1 MVEISDRS
9 SGAGFIAAAG
19 IKRGARAL
27 SQLSQAAGRE
37 VELTQ
42 TSLRPQANNLSRLG
56 TRLGQIAGALNGI
69 EEARGIVR
77 SEELTDALR
86 RATSRAVNR
95 LLQVEGASNASAASA
110 TLGISGKA
118 SIADVVKAGA
128 GNSAGSAI
136 ASVLARALQSG
147 ASKKATPISIIAT
160 AAAAGRD
167 LGDIFERQLP
177 TRVQAQGRATV
188 EITRRALEAQTTN
201 VVIDPSDADAFLPN
215 VTVVDSGRAT
225 PSNEGFVVKAS
236 TGDRSGTLVLD
247 MNDASGEDGRLS
259 IITATGGDG
268 SDVIFLSGANNAV
281 VRAGAGN
288 DYVSAD
294 GNAEIYGGTGDD
306 ILAGNIT
313 FGDEGDDVLFGNALA
328 VGGTGNDRITM
339 FALDEE
345 ADGASNGLAFGGEGD
360 DIIVGEVAISA
371 DGGDG
376 NDAITLR
383 AGGFANGGA
392 GDDFLTAFDNATLE
406 GGAGN
411 DDLMLLANGAVDA
424 GDGNDEVTATF
435 YSTVTGGKGDDLVR
449 MNTGGIYRFSKG
461 DGTDQLLMGSTLG
474 GQIEDWEKT
483 NRIEL
488 SGFARGDVDIFIS
501 TNEITIVSR
510 DPAIKDRISLTRS
523 LPGDAIEIVFTKD
536 KKTQTLSITGN
547 ASTLGAQV
555 PVLDPVA

>member
-69 EEARGIVR
+69 EEARGIMR

-167 LGDIFERQLP
+167 LGNIFERQLP

-313 FGDEGDDVLFGNALA
+313 FGDEGDDVLFGNAMA

>member
-313 FGDEGDDVLFGNALA
+313 FGDEGDDVLFGNAMA